1 MVHLAKLTVSYPAIG
16 NRYGYR
22 LQHVAQVLHGLR
34 NISGYGPICSSPLG
48 HAEVT
53 KQPSHRKQNSVVF
66 GHQLQ
71 GDRLFKGQVV
81 AVGVVWVHLVAKRLL
96 IQLHSG
102 RQGHGA
108 GRVFVHGVIGR
119 IPNRQLFCALLF
131 HVFPFIDAVRQLQMG
146 NHWRMDEKLLIRIES
161 LERCLGDLQH
171 QVDTAQGMVL
181 AVFDVCKSL
190 RRGFDE
196 PTVERMNAAME
207 TTQVE
212 LLNSGYPDE
221 VMEAHEGAMRAL
233 G

>member
-1 MVHLAKLTVSYPAIG
+1 MVHLAKFTVSYPAIG
-16 NRYGYR
+16 NRCGYR
-22 LQHVAQVLHGLR
+22 LQHVAQVSHCLG
-34 NISGYGPICSSPLG
+34 NVCGYVALSSTSLY
-48 HAEVT
+48 HTEVA
-53 KQPSHRKQNSVVF
+53 KQARHRKQNSMVF

-71 GDRLFKGQVV
+71 GDRFFKGQVV

-96 IQLHSG
+96 VQIHSS

-108 GRVFVHGVIGR
+108 RRVLVHRVVSR
-119 IPNRQLFCALLF
+119 IPNRQLLCGLLF
-131 HVFPFIDAVRQLQMG
+131 HVFPFIDAVRQLQLG

-196 PTVERMNAAME
+196 PTVERMNTAME

>member
-1 MVHLAKLTVSYPAIG
+1 M
-16 NRYGYR
+16 
-22 LQHVAQVLHGLR
+22 
-34 NISGYGPICSSPLG
+34 
-48 HAEVT
+48 
-53 KQPSHRKQNSVVF
+53 
-66 GHQLQ
+66 
-71 GDRLFKGQVV
+71 D
-81 AVGVVWVHLVAKRLL
+81 
-96 IQLHSG
+96 
-102 RQGHGA
+102 
-108 GRVFVHGVIGR
+108 
-119 IPNRQLFCALLF
+119 
-131 HVFPFIDAVRQLQMG
+131 

-181 AVFDVCKSL
+181 AVFYVCKSL

-196 PTVERMNAAME
+196 PTVERMNTAME